1 LFPLGQV
8 VSTPAALRLLK
19 LQNSTPQ
26 ELLELHRRGIWGT
39 ISEADARA
47 NKEALKSDARVL
59 SSYSMTSVERV
70 WVITEADRSATT
82 LLLPEEY

>member
-39 ISEADARA
+39 IPEADAWA
-47 NKEALKSDARVL
+47 NEEALKNKARVL
-59 SSYSMTSVERV
+59 SSYPMTSVERV